1 MKIMDFVET
10 NSNISYK
17 DMQPISFYKNYI
29 PTKDNVAFLNILQ
42 RYEKLEKN
50 KSICAFRENF
60 CIERIK
66 RKPIEFRYLF
76 IGN

>member
-42 RYEKLEKN
+42 R
-50 KSICAFRENF
+50 
-60 CIERIK
+60 
-66 RKPIEFRYLF
+66 
-76 IGN
+76 